1 MITPSDITAA
11 RTRLAGGVVNTPCP
25 VSIPLSELCGAE
37 VYCKLE
43 YLQRTGSFKERGA
56 RNALLL
62 LDSAAKQRGVIAAS
76 AGNHAQALAYH
87 GQLLGIKV
95 TVVMPEFAPLIKR
108 TNCHNL
114 GARVILSGETFAEAR
129 EYAQT
134 LAQQEALTYIHGFDD
149 AAVIAGQGTLGL
161 EILEAVPD
169 ADAVIVP
176 VGGAGLIAG
185 VALAVHGVRPQTK
198 VIGVESVATASF
210 SAALQAGHPVAIEC
224 QPSLADGL
232 AISQVGAHAFE
243 IAKAYVAQVVQATEP
258 QIALSILR
266 LMELEKAVVEGAGAA
281 SLAALLSGK
290 LPELAG
296 KKVVLV
302 LCGGNVD
309 LTVLHRLIEIG
320 MVADGRLARFKA
332 RISDR
337 PGGLARLTRLIS
349 EQDASIVE
357 ITHDR
362 TFAGLDFSAVN
373 VECIV
378 QTRNAEHIRELYELL
393 ERHKIRVIPSGVNE
407 M

>member
-1 MITPSDITAA
+1 MVSFSDILAA
-11 RTRLAGGVVNTPCP
+11 RERLGDGVVNTPCP

-62 LDSAAKQRGVIAAS
+62 LDDAAKKRGVIAAS

-87 GQLLGIKV
+87 GKLLGVAV

-108 TNCHNL
+108 MNCHNL
-114 GARVILSGETFAEAR
+114 GARVILAGESFAAAR
-129 EYAQT
+129 EYAQQ
-134 LAQQEALTYIHGFDD
+134 LATDEGLTYIHGFDD

-161 EILEAVPD
+161 EIMEAVPD
-169 ADAVIVP
+169 AYAVIVP

-185 VALAVHGVRPQTK
+185 VALAIQGVRPQTQ
-198 VIGVESVATASF
+198 VIGVESTASASF
-210 SAALQAGHPVAIEC
+210 SAALKAGHPVLIEC

-232 AISQVGAHAFE
+232 AISQVGSLAFE
-243 IAKAYVAQVVQATEP
+243 IARQYVHKVVQATEP

-281 SLAALLSGK
+281 SLAALLSGQ
-290 LPELAG
+290 LPELAS

-320 MVADGRLARFKA
+320 MVADGRLARFRA

-337 PGGLARLTRLIS
+337 PGGLAQLARLIS
-349 EQDASIVE
+349 EMDASIVD

-362 TFAGLDFSAVN
+362 AFAGLDFTAVN
-373 VECIV
+373 VECTIE
-378 QTRNAEHIRELYELL
+378 TRDAEHVRRLYELL
-393 ERHKIRVIPSGVNE
+393 ARHKIHVVPCVTE
-407 M
+407 L